1 MTTQETKA
9 KYRIDWKPVIMATKK
24 IANYTFLLLV
34 LTSGFFIGR
43 ISHDILP
50 KVESKPTM
58 KFQKD
63 ISIAVN
69 ESNQMLIIDKKSGK
83 YEMFQDSVGV
93 TIFKM
98 YANRIYTNQPK

>member
-1 MTTQETKA
+1 MMNHVTKTKYSIDWTKA
-9 KYRIDWKPVIMATKK
+9 ITAMKK
-24 IANYTFLLLV
+24 VANYTFLLLV

-58 KFQKD
+58 KFHQD
-63 ISIAVN
+63 ISIAIN

-83 YEMFQDSVGV
+83 YEMFEDSVGL

>member
-1 MTTQETKA
+1 MMNHETKT
-9 KYRIDWKPVIMATKK
+9 KYSIDWVKVINAMKK
-24 IANYTFLLLV
+24 VANYTFLLLV

-58 KFQKD
+58 KFHKN

-69 ESNQMLIIDKKSGK
+69 ESNQMLIIDKKTGK
-83 YEMFQDSVGV
+83 YEMFEDSVGV
-93 TIFKM
+93 TIFKV

>member
-1 MTTQETKA
+1 MENQ
-9 KYRIDWKPVIMATKK
+9 KK
-24 IANYTFLLLV
+24 IKMEQILTAAKKVANYTFLLLV

-50 KVESKPTM
+50 KVESTPTM
-58 KFQKD
+58 KFHKD

-83 YEMFQDSVGV
+83 YEMFEDSVGV

-98 YANRIYTNQPK
+98 YANRIYSNQPK

>member
-1 MTTQETKA
+1 MQDQVTKT
-9 KYRIDWKPVIMATKK
+9 KYRINWKPVISTTRK

-34 LTSGFFIGR
+34 LSSGFFIGR

-50 KVESKPTM
+50 KVDSNPTM

-63 ISIAVN
+63 ISIAIN

-83 YEMFQDSVGV
+83 YEMFQDSVGI
-93 TIFKM
+93 TIFKI
-98 YANRIYTNQPK
+98 YANQIYNNQPK